1 MAPPQA
7 KADVPPAPSQ
17 DEAAPVVNP
26 VDADLPAAENENAD
40 PVAPPG
46 VPEIIPN
53 ATNSRTMEELRPLVQ
68 TLTDSSSDP
77 AAVLQAT
84 QRIRKYLSMPSKP
97 PIKEVVELNAIPPLV
112 ELLKQDDNRVLQYEA
127 LWALTNIASSE
138 LTVMITKTEP
148 PQCADAVPE
157 VIRLL
162 QCPDDKVREQAI
174 WCVGN
179 IAGDGPAMRDR
190 MLAEPGLVAAMV
202 QNFAAASTLSLARN
216 AAWTLSNLVRGKP
229 QPPLSKVAG
238 LVPVM
243 ASAAQSVDD
252 DETLTDVCWALSYL
266 SDGEDARIEC
276 IIQTGILP
284 KLVSLLNNPKYG
296 NGVKV
301 PALRTIGN
309 IVTGNDKQ
317 TQAAI
322 EAGAIG
328 AVAGL
333 LSSDKASIRKE
344 AIWAISNVA
353 AGNAAQVNTVA
364 ATVDPKTAG
373 SVVHTI
379 VNILNTGMPPE
390 RKEAAWVLSN
400 MTSGGS
406 LEVVGWM
413 LQDANL
419 VQTLSNAMTVFG
431 GARDWRLAAVCLE
444 GIDNVLRTIS
454 SHPSQESL
462 LPLQKQIAQY
472 LRDND
477 YLEFL
482 QSAENAPESFL
493 TKGQG
498 LISRCEPLLGD
509 ETEDVRLGDE

>member
-252 DETLTDVCWALSYL
+252 DETLTNVCWALSYL

-301 PALRTIGN
+301 WFVHALMLMLFRGCELLYCWHVGKCVWSLAHWALLAPA
-309 IVTGNDKQ
+309 
-317 TQAAI
+317 
-322 EAGAIG
+322 
-328 AVAGL
+328 
-333 LSSDKASIRKE
+333 S
-344 AIWAISNVA
+344 
-353 AGNAAQVNTVA
+353 
-364 ATVDPKTAG
+364 
-373 SVVHTI
+373 
-379 VNILNTGMPPE
+379 
-390 RKEAAWVLSN
+390 
-400 MTSGGS
+400 
-406 LEVVGWM
+406 
-413 LQDANL
+413 
-419 VQTLSNAMTVFG
+419 
-431 GARDWRLAAVCLE
+431 
-444 GIDNVLRTIS
+444 
-454 SHPSQESL
+454 
-462 LPLQKQIAQY
+462 
-472 LRDND
+472 
-477 YLEFL
+477 
-482 QSAENAPESFL
+482 
-493 TKGQG
+493 
-498 LISRCEPLLGD
+498 
-509 ETEDVRLGDE
+509 